1 MQELLCVCVCP
12 CVCVSVSTD
21 ASFYFLPMT
30 MLRCTT
36 CSKFS
41 VRIGRAMSKDEQAP
55 LIKAQSKH
63 LNQVLGHRAVCTRL
77 NQLSE
82 SSTRPGA
89 DLSKGLIKMDIDGA
103 DQAKALVPRG
113 APWAKSPSGDLSAT
127 SWDVCSMELLVKI
140 ECHWKL
146 PDSQAG

>member
-1 MQELLCVCVCP
+1 
-12 CVCVSVSTD
+12 
-21 ASFYFLPMT
+21 
-30 MLRCTT
+30 
-36 CSKFS
+36 
-41 VRIGRAMSKDEQAP
+41 MSKDEQAP

-113 APWAKSPSGDLSAT
+113 EIYYVVAPDVAKDSS
-127 SWDVCSMELLVKI
+127 VQCSLMLDAWRRLMEPP
-140 ECHWKL
+140 E
-146 PDSQAG
+146 